1 VFSNSHDGKN
11 AFSFQA
17 GLFRLVCSN
26 GLVIADEQ
34 FGKMKIRHMGYD
46 FEALQS
52 LITTM
57 VEKLPLTVESMN
69 RFKNK
74 QLTEEQMQKF
84 ALEALGLRFDTE
96 NKTFNVGEFLTPTRK
111 EDKGNDLW
119 SVFNLVQ
126 EKLVGGMVEYSSG
139 SKIRKARHIKNFQQ
153 DIKLNSELYELAL
166 NYAQ

>member
-1 VFSNSHDGKN
+1 
-11 AFSFQA
+11 
-17 GLFRLVCSN
+17 
-26 GLVIADEQ
+26 
-34 FGKMKIRHMGYD
+34 MGYD

-52 LITTM
+52 LITQI

-69 RFKNK
+69 KFKKTQLSQDQK
-74 QLTEEQMQKF
+74 QRF

-96 NKTFNVGEFLTPTRK
+96 NKTFNVSEFLTPTRK
-111 EDKGNDLW
+111 EDEGNDLW

-139 SKIRKARHIKNFQQ
+139 SKIRKARRIKNFQQ

-166 NYAQ
+166 AYA